1 MSDPMNRPL
10 DPPPPPPP
18 VAESSRRGSP
28 LLWLLL
34 LAALIAVG
42 WYFYNRRSLERDLP
56 APLPP
61 AAETA
66 DSVDGPGDGTA
77 TTTPRPEPAAP
88 STRAPV
94 RPALPDREAEPIA
107 RLQPAYPPEAFR
119 AGEEGRV
126 LVRAEI
132 DASGMPSQVEVA
144 NGSGSRELDRA
155 AVEAVSK
162 WRFEPAVRDGKR
174 VASTVQVPVDFKL
187 DRQ

>member
-10 DPPPPPPP
+10 DPPPPPPE
-18 VAESSRRGSP
+18 AQSSRRGSP

-42 WYFYNRRSLERDLP
+42 WYFYNRRSLETNLP

-66 DSVDGPGDGTA
+66 DSVDVPGDDTA
-77 TTTPRPEPAAP
+77 TTPRPEPAAP
-88 STRAPV
+88 STRAPA

-107 RLQPAYPPEAFR
+107 RLQPTYPPEAFR
-119 AGEEGRV
+119 AGEEGIV

-155 AVEAVSK
+155 AVEAVRK
-162 WRFEPAVRDGKR
+162 WRFEPAVRNGKR